1 MSEQASFTLRRRNP
15 DVLTCIA
22 NLSNDEVFTP
32 PEFAN
37 RMLDTLTEA
46 WAANHQGANL
56 WADPK
61 VTFLDPCTKSG
72 VFLREIVRRLTEGL
86 AIKMPDLEQRVNHI
100 LSEQVFGIG
109 ITQITSLLARRSLYC
124 SKNANGQH
132 SIAQTFVS
140 DDGNVWFKRLEHDW
154 DEGSCR
160 YCGAPKEIFDR
171 REGLET
177 HAYAFIH
184 SDNIKTR
191 LNEIFGRNMQFDV
204 IIGNPPYQMTGGGGG
219 FDSSIYH
226 LFVEQA
232 LRMEPRFLSMVI
244 PARWMAGGHGM
255 HEFRSDMLS
264 SGKLKELFDYPDSKA
279 VFPSVKIEAGICY
292 FLWDSSHQGT
302 TNVTTLRGENV
313 IGPLPRDL
321 REFDVFVRDHQ
332 AVAILRKILTRKM
345 SMVSEGLTG
354 VEPFKWAS
362 NFSDYLA
369 EPKRGYLPV
378 YYAQHGKR
386 GIGWVNRDQ
395 VEKNQHLIDSWK
407 VLIPKAYGAGV
418 TSPHPILGK
427 PILAPSPSVC
437 TGTFIFFHFASESEA
452 KSFKTYYTTKFFRF
466 LVSLRKITQD
476 AVRGTFAWVPQ
487 QSWDRDWTDQ
497 ELYKLYDLTP
507 EQIQYI
513 ESIIKPM
520 ELKSE
525 NE

>member
-1 MSEQASFTLRRRNP
+1 MSEKASFSLRRRNP

-37 RMLDTLTEA
+37 RMLDTLTES
-46 WAANHQGANL
+46 WAADNSGANI
-56 WADPK
+56 WEDPTVK
-61 VTFLDPCTKSG
+61 FLDPCTKSG
-72 VFLREIVRRLTEGL
+72 VFLREIARRLTEGL

-132 SIAQTFVS
+132 SIAQTFVN

-255 HEFRSDMLS
+255 HEFRSDMLC

-313 IGPLPRDL
+313 IGPLQRDL

-332 AVAILRKILTRKM
+332 AVAILKKILTRKM
-345 SMVSEGLTG
+345 PMVSEGLTG

-362 NFSDYLA
+362 NFADYLA

-497 ELYKLYDLTP
+497 ELYKLYDLTT
-507 EQIQYI
+507 EQIQHI

-525 NE
+525 SE